1 MSEYILSKAFLFCCG
16 DGDGIDS
23 SIQHLIID
31 EGRKLSKFIQPGLL
45 VSVKRQGLKNLKTD
59 Q

>member
-1 MSEYILSKAFLFCCG
+1 MYECILRKAVLFCCG
-16 DGDGIDS
+16 GGEGIDS

-45 VSVKRQGLKNLKTD
+45 VYCEKTGIENLKTD

>member
-1 MSEYILSKAFLFCCG
+1 MYEYILRKAFLFCCG

-31 EGRKLSKFIQPGLL
+31 ESRKLSKFIQPGLL
-45 VSVKRQGLKNLKTD
+45 VSVKRQGLKI
-59 Q
+59 